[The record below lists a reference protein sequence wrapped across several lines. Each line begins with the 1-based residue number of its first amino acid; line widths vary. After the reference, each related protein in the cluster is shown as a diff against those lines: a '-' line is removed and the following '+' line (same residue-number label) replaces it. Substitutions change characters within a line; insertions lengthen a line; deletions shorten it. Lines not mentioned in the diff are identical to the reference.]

1 MQLRKYFIGAAG
13 SILVVYGLLII
24 SAFYFFEWQSFS
36 LAIHDR
42 RVLSAIW
49 ISISAASLATL
60 TAVVIA
66 IPAAFAMSRY
76 DFKGKKII
84 DHLLELPMIVS
95 PAALGALILILFQT
109 PLGDQFRHHVIDIV
123 YAFSGIVVAQFIT
136 ILGISTRML
145 KSIFDE
151 IPPRYEH
158 IARTLGATSWQ
169 AFRQISLPL
178 AGKGILSAVVLT
190 WAKAIGEFGATI
202 TVAGSLTGKT
212 ETLPTSIFMRLST
225 ADIEGTVVLIV
236 ILLTI
241 SMSLLIVARYF
252 LQSSRYD

>member
-1 MQLRKYFIGAAG
+1 MQLKNYFIGAAG
-13 SILVVYGLLII
+13 SILLVYGLLII
-24 SAFYFFEWQSFS
+24 SAFYFFEWQTFT
-36 LAIHDR
+36 LALNDK

-49 ISISAASLATL
+49 ISISAASIATL
-60 TAVVIA
+60 LAVVIA
-66 IPAAFAMSRY
+66 IPAAYAMSRY
-76 DFKGKKII
+76 DFKLKKTV

-109 PLGDQFRHHVIDIV
+109 PLGDHFRTHAIDIV
-123 YAFSGIVVAQFIT
+123 YTFSGIVVAQFIT

-151 IPPRYEH
+151 IPQRYEQ
-158 IARTLGATSWQ
+158 IARTLGATPLQ
-169 AFRQISLPL
+169 AFRQIALPL

-225 ADIEGTVVLIV
+225 ADIEGTVVLII
-236 ILLTI
+236 ILLAI
-241 SMSLLIVARYF
+241 SMSLLIIARYF
-252 LQSSRYD
+252 LQSNSYD